1 MTQISGWV
9 TFRQIVDDIMLS
21 WGDASDP
28 GQFMRYLNFAIKGYE
43 ELRLHSLPAIKTVT
57 LPIESEMKIVV
68 LPGDFLKFVSVGQ
81 SSGGK
86 FYEFRPKS
94 GMTVLSTADC
104 GVTTRDTVVYE
115 SIPAYYVAYY
125 SLDLENRRIIIEAPE
140 AITEVILN
148 YTPTGVKMDGVT
160 YIPRMCRSVI
170 EAFVEYEIVK
180 RDKGHNMG
188 DRILFERDYLK
199 ALMLFRGLQYNTD
212 ELFNEYYEHIITGR
226 QY

>member
-1 MTQISGWV
+1 MTNISGWI
-9 TFRQIVDDIMLS
+9 TFKQVVDDIMLN
-21 WGDASDP
+21 WGDSSDH

-68 LPGDFLKFVSVGQ
+68 MPGDFLKFVSVGQ

-86 FYEFRPKS
+86 FYEFSPQS
-94 GMTVLSTADC
+94 NTTVISTPDC
-104 GVTTRDTVVYE
+104 GVTTRDTVE
-115 SIPAYYVAYY
+115 ITTSQQYY
-125 SLDLENRRIIIEAPE
+125 SLDLENRRIIIDAPVSV
-140 AITEVILN
+140 TEVILN

-180 RDKGHNMG
+180 RDKGHNMA
-188 DRILFERDYLK
+188 DRIMFERDYLK

-226 QY
+226 QF